1 MSLFEKIKNKRYD
14 LQEAID
20 EKGNI
25 TPEPGDKAIEKSIL
39 RNIKKKQ
46 NRTISQNKAAGD
58 KLLKD
63 INKRLS
69 ASTTRGDQ
77 ARSQY
82 SMGDG
87 STIGTPEGSTAT
99 KTKTVK
105 QSEVSKKAKEFT
117 KKINKKR
124 TGSFDDVT
132 GEGQVKYPKN
142 RKDLI
147 AKRKEYGIDSKGN
160 ISDAGVKRYAQK
172 TKQLSSGSNLP
183 VTPTQKE
190 LDIAKKRA
198 VGGTPIKNKAGKV
211 IGTTT
216 GKYGGKLSRK
226 RPSNAPSLAQIKA
239 KIDAKNQ
246 TYTSPYTGGKLP
258 VKQVKDP
265 DLARM
270 SSADRLKYKEIVK
283 KYKTPK
289 TVLKVTEPGSKF
301 KKSKFKG
308 FDEVPT
314 SDPVG
319 KEILK
324 KMDRTVN
331 VPPKPSLKKPNVF
344 QKLSKKLFDPEGWK
358 IPKKD
363 YDLKPLRVDKATGF
377 PLAQTRR
384 SFKRVLKIPGTG
396 ALRKGFAMLPN
407 RYKVLGGLALTTYA
421 LTRPKDTADAKPGKI
436 TYKKV
441 EKPLGFDTGR
451 KINQDRI
458 SYNQFLKKNNMTD
471 PQQKTLLAKQKER
484 SDNAA
489 ARARRNSAKPAQYGS
504 TFTYKDKDTGKMA
517 TGSKLTTKKPKNIN
531 KNLP

>member
-46 NRTISQNKAAGD
+46 SRTISQNKAAGD

-87 STIGTPEGSTAT
+87 STIGTPEGATAT
-99 KTKTVK
+99 KNKAVK

-147 AKRKEYGIDSKGN
+147 AKRKEYGIDRKGN

-216 GKYGGKLSRK
+216 GKYGGRLPNVRGK
-226 RPSNAPSLAQIKA
+226 NQPSLADVKA
-239 KIDAKNQ
+239 KIDAKNK
-246 TYTSPYTGGKLP
+246 TYTSPITGGKLP
-258 VKQVKDP
+258 VKQVRDP
-265 DLARM
+265 DLKRM
-270 SSADRLKYKEIVK
+270 SPEDRLKYKEIVK

-331 VPPKPSLKKPNVF
+331 VPPKPPLKKPNVF

-407 RYKVLGGLALTTYA
+407 RYKLLGGLALTTYA
-421 LTRPKDTADAKPGKI
+421 LTRPKDTADVKPGKI

-451 KINQDRI
+451 KVNQDRI

>member
-1 MSLFEKIKNKRYD
+1 MTLFEKLKNKRYD
-14 LQEAID
+14 LQEAPID
-20 EKGNI
+20 NEGNI
-25 TPEPGDKAIEKSIL
+25 TPKPGES
-39 RNIKKKQ
+39 KK
-46 NRTISQNKAAGD
+46 TD
-58 KLLKD
+58 KLLRD
-63 INKRLS
+63 INKKLS
-69 ASTTRGDQ
+69 ASTTKGDQ

-82 SMGDG
+82 GTDGGYGDSNVG
-87 STIGTPEGSTAT
+87 DATQNKSPYRQPTKKQVRDIQNKSTINKLKKGQMPNISSSKITGDITSTITQKAPDAKTITKKYNQKNPNRKEFKKFFDPE
-99 KTKTVK
+99 
-105 QSEVSKKAKEFT
+105 KAK
-117 KKINKKR
+117 IA
-124 TGSFDDVT
+124 
-132 GEGQVKYPKN
+132 
-142 RKDLI
+142 KDNLI
-147 AKRKEYGIDSKGN
+147 AKRKEYGIDRKGN
-160 ISDAGVKRYAQK
+160 ISDTGVKRYAQK

-183 VTPTQKE
+183 VTPSQKDLE
-190 LDIAKKRA
+190 IAKRRA
-198 VGGTPIKNKAGKV
+198 VGGDKITSKSGKV

-216 GKYGGKLSRK
+216 GKYGGKLSRARNK
-226 RPSNAPSLAQIKA
+226 NMPSYDEVKA
-239 KIDAKNQ
+239 KIDAKE
-246 TYTSPYTGGKLP
+246 K
-258 VKQVKDP
+258 VKN
-265 DLARM
+265 M
-270 SSADRLKYKEIVK
+270 YKK
-283 KYKTPK
+283 PK

-319 KEILK
+319 KKILK

-331 VPPKPSLKKPNVF
+331 VPPKPPLKKPNVF

-363 YDLKPLRVDKATGF
+363 YDLKPLRIDKATGF

-407 RYKVLGGLALTTYA
+407 RYKILGGLALTTYA
-421 LTRPKDTADAKPGKI
+421 LTRPKDTAAVKTGKI

-451 KINQDRI
+451 KVNQDRI
-458 SYNQFLKKNNMTD
+458 NYNQFLKKNNMTD

-489 ARARRNSAKPAQYGS
+489 ARARRNSAKPTQYGS
-504 TFTYKDKDTGKMA
+504 TFTYKDKKTGEVK
-517 TGSKLTTKKPKNIN
+517 TGSKLTTKKPKDIN